1 MHGKVVRRRAAI
13 VRDTALAVPRLRA
26 AAAKKAHLLPA
37 AAAALGRLA
46 SMTAEVAP
54 PLRHR
59 LAARRQLRGLRRHC
73 GLARRAVQML
83 PRRAARRARPPSR
96 LSADRRG
103 RSPYASVSP
112 MQPNQSGLPVDLLIL
127 SGRQIPV
134 GWAPVGRSAAE
145 SIRDQ
150 YELVLRYNC
159 TDLL

>member
-1 MHGKVVRRRAAI
+1 
-13 VRDTALAVPRLRA
+13 
-26 AAAKKAHLLPA
+26 
-37 AAAALGRLA
+37 
-46 SMTAEVAP
+46 MTAEVAP

-73 GLARRAVQML
+73 GRAVQML
-83 PRRAARRARPPSR
+83 PRRAARRAR
-96 LSADRRG
+96 G
-103 RSPYASVSP
+103 RAGVDPYASVSP

-150 YELVLRYNC
+150 YELVLRYKC
-159 TDLL
+159 TDVL

>member
-1 MHGKVVRRRAAI
+1 MHAP
-13 VRDTALAVPRLRA
+13 PRSAYR
-26 AAAKKAHLLPA
+26 KKAHLLFA

-46 SMTAEVAP
+46 SMIAKVAP

-73 GLARRAVQML
+73 GRAVQML
-83 PRRAARRARPPSR
+83 PRRAARRAR
-96 LSADRRG
+96 G
-103 RSPYASVSP
+103 RAGVDPYASVSP

>member
-1 MHGKVVRRRAAI
+1 MFMGVFIMIILVYWSECNREAI
-13 VRDTALAVPRLRA
+13 A
-26 AAAKKAHLLPA
+26 
-37 AAAALGRLA
+37 
-46 SMTAEVAP
+46 
-54 PLRHR
+54 
-59 LAARRQLRGLRRHC
+59 LRRHC